1 MDRFR
6 YQGSLERELQCRAE
20 LNRLRSAAIE
30 FYAPLVVRFYNE
42 NKKIVLADGS
52 FSKEWK
58 KFDHFSP
65 ASRGFNES
73 RFWLRVDSGTLN
85 NRVTLELKAH
95 YDANKNF
102 YIGSECIDTA
112 VTLADVKDGYI
123 VELRQPSECEPVPS
137 IEDVFAAIEQ
147 LEQLAAQCKQP
158 YDLIRNLQSRP
169 EFRYDFPRD

>member
-6 YQGSLERELQCRAE
+6 YQGNLERELQCRAE
-20 LNRLRSAAIE
+20 LNRLRSAAID
-30 FYAPLVVRFYNE
+30 FYAPLVERFCNE

-52 FSKEWK
+52 FSKGWK

-65 ASRGFNES
+65 TSRGFNKS
-73 RFWLRVDSGTLN
+73 RFWLCVSSGTLN
-85 NRVTLELKAH
+85 NRVTLELKAS
-95 YDANKNF
+95 YDANRNL
-102 YIGSECIDTA
+102 YIGSEYINTA